1 MNKNIQR
8 NVNNLPNMVQN
19 NMTQPQNLNVKRSV
33 MKTRNVQVPVQQV
46 APVQSQQG
54 GVLQPQQMQQVTQN
68 ISNQVVPNNEVN
80 VSVAN
85 NDYMSILGLSIKKKY
100 FYGLLFTILA
110 AILLYFW
117 YKIRQSANKKENED
131 EENSTNEKQESNNEN
146 NVVNAS
152 NGSQPSLKDLE
163 LKQK

>member
-85 NDYMSILGLSIKKKY
+85 NDYMSILGLSIKKI
-100 FYGLLFTILA
+100 FLWIIIHNSCSNII
-110 AILLYFW
+110 ILL
-117 YKIRQSANKKENED
+117 
-131 EENSTNEKQESNNEN
+131 
-146 NVVNAS
+146 V
-152 NGSQPSLKDLE
+152 
-163 LKQK
+163 